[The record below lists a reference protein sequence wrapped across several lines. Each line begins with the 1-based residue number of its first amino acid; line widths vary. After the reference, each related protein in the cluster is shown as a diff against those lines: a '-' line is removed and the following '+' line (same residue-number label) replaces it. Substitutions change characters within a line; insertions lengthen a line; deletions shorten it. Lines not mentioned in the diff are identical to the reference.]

1 MNQLTNPKHLSNN
14 VWILSVLI
22 GLFADIKCVNSFLV
36 ALYPTSSG
44 IMAALYAL
52 TVVLILFYAF
62 KGHHHKELTPCTLF
76 IPLYCVVL
84 YVFTAIFINQPEVGP
99 LNFFVFS
106 IIAYVIPLVS
116 AIDVKTTLR
125 SVMFFSI
132 FSMLKLSSI
141 FAFAYDYND
150 AISMG
155 ASYAYLIP
163 VVGTIVYCRYYLKR
177 DKGFQRMLSLF
188 LIVCNVIFFL
198 ELFLF
203 GSRGPL
209 LAIACCIVLLFLF
222 TEQGNRLVFSW
233 KRLFLVIGCISIL
246 IPSFILVSSWLSDI
260 LKTVG
265 ISSYSLDKILSMA
278 ASNSLDNGR
287 DDLSQLAMNGFIEY
301 PILGHGSDLFDI
313 NYPGTSYPHN
323 FILQILYDGGLLFFF
338 LLIIPGIK
346 GIVRLLRLG
355 IYSQVAFF
363 IFLFCVSVPGGL
375 FSGDLWEQ
383 NMLWMCLGFL
393 TNNYFVVDYEV

>member
-1 MNQLTNPKHLSNN
+1 MNQLTNSKHLSNN
-14 VWILSVLI
+14 VLTLSVLI

-36 ALYPTSSG
+36 ALYPTSNG
-44 IMAALYAL
+44 IMAALYSL
-52 TVVLILFYAF
+52 TVVLILFYAL
-62 KGHHHKELTPCTLF
+62 KGHHHKELTTRTLF
-76 IPLYCVVL
+76 IPMYCIVL
-84 YVFTAIFINQPEVGP
+84 YVFTAIFINQPRVSP
-99 LNFFVFS
+99 LYFFVFS
-106 IIAYVIPLVS
+106 IIAYIIPLVS
-116 AIDVKTTLR
+116 SIDVKTTLR

-155 ASYAYLIP
+155 SSYAYLIP
-163 VVGTIVYCRYYLKR
+163 VVGTIVYCCYYLKS
-177 DKGFQRMLSLF
+177 DKGFQRILSLF
-188 LIVCNVIFFL
+188 LVVCNFIFFL

-222 TEQGNRLVFSW
+222 TKQNNRLVISW
-233 KRLFLVIGCISIL
+233 KRLFFVIGCVSIL
-246 IPSFILVSSWLSDI
+246 VPSFILVSSWLSDV

-265 ISSYSLDKILSMA
+265 ISSYSLDKNVLMA
-278 ASNSLDNGR
+278 ATNSLDNGR
-287 DDLSQLAMNGFIEY
+287 DDLSQLALKGFIER
-301 PILGHGSDLFDI
+301 PILGHGLDLFDI
-313 NYPGTSYPHN
+313 NYPETSYPHN
-323 FILQILYDGGLLFFF
+323 FILQILYDGGLVLFF

-346 GIVRLLRLG
+346 KIVRLLRRG
-355 IYSQVAFF
+355 INSQVSFF

-383 NMLWMCLGFL
+383 NMLWMCMGFL
-393 TNNYFVVDYEV
+393 TNKYFVIDDAI